1 MLSGRKRNC
10 EQYLHEMDDSKA
22 TQPWLFIC
30 PFMGN
35 LKSLRN
41 KKIEV
46 LHFIK

>member
-1 MLSGRKRNC
+1 MLSESKKTC
-10 EQYLHEMDDSKA
+10 EPYLHEMDDSKA

-41 KKIEV
+41 KNLKYCIS
-46 LHFIK
+46 